1 MKTGTKFYIELI
13 VDSSTVKNTDIK
25 TALSIKIS
33 SLKTALNGEGIEIYE
48 YIKERVLFFGKDE
61 QIRQKIKLILSK
73 PLTKNSIYK
82 VINSVEAQPLNFKE
96 LN

>member
-1 MKTGTKFYIELI
+1 MKAETKFYIELI

-25 TALSIKIS
+25 TALSTKRS
-33 SLKTALNGEGIEIYE
+33 SLRTALNGEGIEIHE
-48 YIKERVLFFGKDE
+48 QLKERFLNFGEDE

-73 PLTKNSIYK
+73 PLTKDSIYK
-82 VINSVEAQPLNFKE
+82 VINSVQAQPLNFKE